1 MGVTSGRSSPANPW
15 RGKKKK
21 NEICLFFLYDGSG
34 SPALIRRWQEAVSG
48 GRKDVWF
55 PRRQEPPS
63 APARLR

>member
-15 RGKKKK
+15 RGKKKMK
-21 NEICLFFLYDGSG
+21 YVFLFLYDGSG
-34 SPALIRRWQEAVSG
+34 WPALIRRWQEAVSG